1 MASALAIVE
10 VLQGKPPLI
19 CPDKV
24 GDRRLKQL
32 RATPTVNS
40 NAFQAGW
47 TLNDDRV
54 LLDDEVK
61 ADVVL
66 ELRHVPFRHLAFAA
80 RLAHLDQKLCAGDV
94 FLKKLGK
101 LRALAGT
108 ILRDNSV
115 RNRSV
120 NFIWEDKLRDQKLRS
135 WAGSVCGRR
144 CGGDKWRHGL
154 WRGWLTGWLWGSGH
168 P

>member
-24 GDRRLKQL
+24 GDRRLKQPKS
-32 RATPTVNS
+32 TPTLNS
-40 NAFQAGW
+40 NALEAVR
-47 TLNDDRV
+47 TLNEDRV

-61 ADVVL
+61 ADVDL

-80 RLAHLDQKLCAGDV
+80 RLAHLDQKICTGDD
-94 FLKKLGK
+94 FLKKRGK
-101 LRALAGT
+101 LRALAST
-108 ILRDNSV
+108 IRRDNSV

-120 NFIWEDKLRDQKLRS
+120 NFIWEDK
-135 WAGSVCGRR
+135 
-144 CGGDKWRHGL
+144 H
-154 WRGWLTGWLWGSGH
+154 
-168 P
+168 

>member
-10 VLQGKPPLI
+10 VLPGKPPLI
-19 CPDKV
+19 CPDEV
-24 GDRRLKQL
+24 GDRRRKTL
-32 RATPTVNS
+32 RATPTVYL
-40 NAFQAGW
+40 NAFQAVR
-47 TLNDDRV
+47 TLNDDWV
-54 LLDDEVK
+54 LLENEVK

-80 RLAHLDQKLCAGDV
+80 RLAHLDQKICAGDV
-94 FLKKLGK
+94 LLKKLGK

-108 ILRDNSV
+108 ILRDNAV
-115 RNRSV
+115 RNRSL

-135 WAGSVCGRR
+135 WAGSVYGRR
-144 CGGDKWRHGL
+144 CGGDKWRRGL
-154 WRGWLTGWLWGSGH
+154 WRGWLTGWLWGSAH

>member
-24 GDRRLKQL
+24 RDRRLKQL
-32 RATPTVNS
+32 RATPTVNL

-47 TLNDDRV
+47 TLNDERV

-66 ELRHVPFRHLAFAA
+66 KLRHVPFRHLSFAA
-80 RLAHLDQKLCAGDV
+80 RLAHLEKRFV
-94 FLKKLGK
+94 P
-101 LRALAGT
+101 
-108 ILRDNSV
+108 
-115 RNRSV
+115 
-120 NFIWEDKLRDQKLRS
+120 
-135 WAGSVCGRR
+135 
-144 CGGDKWRHGL
+144 
-154 WRGWLTGWLWGSGH
+154 LTSF
-168 P
+168 

>member
-1 MASALAIVE
+1 MASVLAIVE

-24 GDRRLKQL
+24 RDRRLKQH

-40 NAFQAGW
+40 NTFQAGW
-47 TLNDDRV
+47 TPNDDRV

-66 ELRHVPFRHLAFAA
+66 ELRHVPFRHLAVAA
-80 RLAHLDQKLCAGDV
+80 RLAHLDQKICAGDV
-94 FLKKLGK
+94 FLKKVGK
-101 LRALAGT
+101 RRALAST

-120 NFIWEDKLRDQKLRS
+120 NFIREDKLWDQKLWF
-135 WAGSVCGRR
+135 WAGSVGGRR
-144 CGGDKWRHGL
+144 CGADKWRLGL
-154 WRGWLTGWLWGSGH
+154 WRGWLTVWLCSSGH

>member
-1 MASALAIVE
+1 MASALSIVE
-10 VLQGKPPLI
+10 VLQGKPPRI
-19 CPDKV
+19 CPDEV
-24 GDRRLKQL
+24 RDRRLKQL
-32 RATPTVNS
+32 RATPTVDS
-40 NAFQAGW
+40 KAFQAVR

-66 ELRHVPFRHLAFAA
+66 ELRHVLIQHLPFAA
-80 RLAHLDQKLCAGDV
+80 HLVHLDQKICAGDV

-101 LRALAGT
+101 LRALAVT

-120 NFIWEDKLRDQKLRS
+120 NFIWEDKLRNQKLRS

-144 CGGDKWRHGL
+144 CRGDRWWHRL
-154 WRGWLTGWLWGSGH
+154 WRRWLMGWLWGSGC

>member
-19 CPDKV
+19 CPDNI
-24 GDRRLKQL
+24 GDRGLKQL
-32 RATPTVNS
+32 RTTPTVNS
-40 NAFQAGW
+40 NAFQAVH
-47 TLNDDRV
+47 TLNYDQV

-61 ADVVL
+61 ANVVL

-80 RLAHLDQKLCAGDV
+80 RLAHLDQKICAGDV

-120 NFIWEDKLRDQKLRS
+120 NFIWEDKLRDQKMPS
-135 WAGSVCGRR
+135 WAESVSGKR
-144 CGGDKWRHGL
+144 CGGDKWRRGL
-154 WRGWLTGWLWGSGH
+154 WRVWLTGWLWGSAH

>member
-40 NAFQAGW
+40 NAFQAVW

-80 RLAHLDQKLCAGDV
+80 RLAHLDQKICAGDV

-144 CGGDKWRHGL
+144 CGGDKWRRGL

>member
-19 CPDKV
+19 CPDEV
-24 GDRRLKQL
+24 RNRRLKQL

-40 NAFQAGW
+40 NTFQAVR
-47 TLNDDRV
+47 TLNDDQV

-61 ADVVL
+61 ADMVL
-66 ELRHVPFRHLAFAA
+66 ELRHVPFRHLAYPA
-80 RLAHLDQKLCAGDV
+80 RLAHLDQKICAGDV
-94 FLKKLGK
+94 FLKKLGE

-115 RNRSV
+115 RNRLV
-120 NFIWEDKLRDQKLRS
+120 KFIWEDNFRDQKLQF
-135 WAGSVCGRR
+135 WAGSVYGRR
-144 CGGDKWRHGL
+144 CGGDKWRRGL
-154 WRGWLTGWLWGSGH
+154 WRRWLTGWL
-168 P
+168 

>member
-1 MASALAIVE
+1 MASALAIVK
-10 VLQGKPPLI
+10 VLQGKPLLI

-24 GDRRLKQL
+24 EDRCLKQL
-32 RATPTVNS
+32 RAIPTVNS
-40 NAFQAGW
+40 NAFQAVW

-66 ELRHVPFRHLAFAA
+66 GVRHVPFRHLAFAA
-80 RLAHLDQKLCAGDV
+80 RLAHLDQKSCAGDV

-101 LRALAGT
+101 LRALADT

-135 WAGSVCGRR
+135 WAGSVCARR
-144 CGGDKWRHGL
+144 CGGDRWRRGL
-154 WRGWLTGWLWGSGH
+154 WSGWLTGWLWGSGH